1 MEEKKPNSLDLN
13 KIQEYS
19 QKFVEAREWDQYH
32 TPKNLATG
40 LAIEAAELMEI
51 FQWLTDKQ
59 SFKFL
64 EDPEKLE
71 QISDEL
77 ADVFHYLI
85 RISTVLKI
93 DLNQAFWNKMKKN
106 EEKYP
111 VALSKGKT
119 EKYTELVSGQL

>member
-1 MEEKKPNSLDLN
+1 MEEKSPKSLDIN

-19 QKFVEAREWDQYH
+19 QKFVEDRDWDQYH
-32 TPKNLATG
+32 TPKNISMG

-59 SFKFL
+59 SFDVQS
-64 EDPEKLE
+64 DPEKLE
-71 QISDEL
+71 KVSDEL
-77 ADVFHYLI
+77 ADIFHYLV

-93 DLNQAFWNKMKKN
+93 DLNQAFWNKMKKI

-111 VALSKGKT
+111 VALAKGKT
-119 EKYTELVSGQL
+119 EKYSELLSG